1 MTLEGPSNV
10 QRPVPVAHIVEQ
22 PYVIETGQ
30 IIRETSI
37 TITDDIMKYAY
48 KFSEVI
54 ICGGGTKNTTLI
66 KIIKQIL
73 TNFKITTTSDY
84 GLSPDC
90 IEAVTFA
97 WLAKKRLE
105 NQTSNIPTVTGA
117 TERVIL
123 GGIYSPIKK
132 NS

>member
-1 MTLEGPSNV
+1 MA
-10 QRPVPVAHIVEQ
+10 RIVVSHSTYIDGLIDKLKILSKEKQ
-22 PYVIETGQ
+22 VK
-30 IIRETSI
+30 
-37 TITDDIMKYAY
+37 TITPGRIAQ
-48 KFSEVI
+48 
-54 ICGGGTKNTTLI
+54 TKGKTEKL
-66 KIIKQIL
+66 
-73 TNFKITTTSDY
+73 NFKVTTTSDY

-105 NQTSNIPTVTGA
+105 NQPSNIPTVTGA
-117 TERVIL
+117 TERVVL

>member
-1 MTLEGPSNV
+1 MTNEL
-10 QRPVPVAHIVEQ
+10 
-22 PYVIETGQ
+22 
-30 IIRETSI
+30 
-37 TITDDIMKYAY
+37 KK
-48 KFSEVI
+48 KFSRWIQV
-54 ICGGGTKNTTLI
+54 NNMNDATLI

-73 TNFKITTTSDY
+73 TNFKVTTTSDY

-105 NQTSNIPTVTGA
+105 NQPSNIPTVTGA

>member
-1 MTLEGPSNV
+1 M
-10 QRPVPVAHIVEQ
+10 I
-22 PYVIETGQ
+22 
-30 IIRETSI
+30 
-37 TITDDIMKYAY
+37 D
-48 KFSEVI
+48 
-54 ICGGGTKNTTLI
+54 
-66 KIIKQIL
+66 
-73 TNFKITTTSDY
+73 FKITSTSDY
-84 GLSPDC
+84 GLPPDC

>member
-10 QRPVPVAHIVEQ
+10 QRPVPVAHVVEQ

-73 TNFKITTTSDY
+73 TDFKITTTSDY